1 VATVMLPGSLVALF
15 PGTARKQQVP
25 GDTVGDVIV
34 ELDRSV
40 PGLRDRLVDAGPTL
54 RRHINVFVDGEP
66 ADLGTAVS
74 PTAVVHVLPAVSG
87 GAS

>member
-1 VATVMLPGSLVALF
+1 MATVMLPGSLIALF

-25 GDTVGDVIV
+25 GATVGDVIV

-40 PGLRDRLVDAGPTL
+40 PGLRDRLVDSGPTL

-66 ADLGTAVS
+66 ADLATAVS

-87 GAS
+87 G

>member
-25 GDTVGDVIV
+25 GATVGDVIV
-34 ELDRSV
+34 ELDRTV
-40 PGLRDRLVDAGPTL
+40 PGLRDRLVDAGPKL

-66 ADLGTAVS
+66 ADLATAVS